1 MSSDT
6 LNVLNWT
13 EDDVAQ
19 YLKRE
24 QISDIKFLECI
35 HDERVD
41 GKSLLALSER
51 DVRDLKLKY
60 SNLRLGDLKH
70 FWIAVRQLQKENQTN
85 LVNLGLVEQSQT
97 AFGGYVNQHHQQQ
110 QHSHAHHHH
119 HHFSCCSDISGFH
132 DMERISPPLSI
143 DGRATSIKPEI
154 FKTMI
159 SLGESCLCVCVC
171 LFLFPCRLKT
181 KYEQPYEFFESVA
194 KTIGY
199 PQRNPNRLAS
209 DFKTKAI
216 KLPTNMIDMCFKSC

>member
-1 MSSDT
+1 MSGDT
-6 LNVLNWT
+6 SNVLNWT

-24 QISDIKFLECI
+24 RISDTKFLQCI

-51 DVRDLKLKY
+51 DIHDLKLKY
-60 SNLRLGDLKH
+60 STLRLGDLKH

-85 LVNLGLVEQSQT
+85 LVNLGLVEPPAAPPLSS
-97 AFGGYVNQHHQQQ
+97 AFGGYVSQHQQ
-110 QHSHAHHHH
+110 HAHNSHAHHHHH

-159 SLGESCLCVCVC
+159 SLGES
-171 LFLFPCRLKT
+171 
-181 KYEQPYEFFESVA
+181 
-194 KTIGY
+194 
-199 PQRNPNRLAS
+199 
-209 DFKTKAI
+209 
-216 KLPTNMIDMCFKSC
+216 

>member
-1 MSSDT
+1 MSGVT

-24 QISDIKFLECI
+24 KISDTKFLQCI

-41 GKSLLALSER
+41 GKSLLTLSEQ
-51 DVRDLKLKY
+51 DIRDLKLKY
-60 SNLRLGDLKH
+60 STLRLGDLKH

-85 LVNLGLVEQSQT
+85 LVNLGIIESPQST
-97 AFGGYVNQHHQQQ
+97 SFGGYISQHHQQ

-159 SLGESCLCVCVC
+159 SLGESYINEFVHCFHIDIQNIRHNPLYVSLVPLPFVS
-171 LFLFPCRLKT
+171 LFEVSSVTKT
-181 KYEQPYEFFESVA
+181 HS
-194 KTIGY
+194 TIRIT
-199 PQRNPNRLAS
+199 QKQKKEHKPNRLPS
-209 DFKTKAI
+209 D
-216 KLPTNMIDMCFKSC
+216 

>member
-13 EDDVAQ
+13 EDNVAQ

-24 QISDIKFLECI
+24 QISDIKFLQCI

-41 GKSLLALSER
+41 GKSILALSER
-51 DVRDLKLKY
+51 DIRDLKLKY

-85 LVNLGLVEQSQT
+85 LVNLGLVEQPQT

-110 QHSHAHHHH
+110 HSHHHH

-159 SLGESCLCVCVC
+159 SLGESYHIVWFCFHVDPNHLEVDC
-171 LFLFPCRLKT
+171 FAWPKT
-181 KYEQPYEFFESVA
+181 LGPSYR
-194 KTIGY
+194 KT
-199 PQRNPNRLAS
+199 QT
-209 DFKTKAI
+209 D
-216 KLPTNMIDMCFKSC
+216 